1 MANES
6 VFPSLHPAK
15 EELDGRVYVDLSRL
29 TSLQYKARD
38 FSFLPTQPVHSILN
52 GRYASRVR
60 GRGLNFEE
68 IRQYRPGD
76 DVRSIDWKVTARMRQ
91 PHCRVYTEER
101 DRPVLM
107 LVDQR
112 IEMFFGSQ
120 LYMKSVI
127 AAEAAALSA
136 WRVQS
141 VGDRIGALVFDDR
154 QMDEIRPGRSR
165 ESVMHILNS
174 ITRFNQVMRADT
186 DVEPN
191 GDMLNAALRS
201 ALRLAG
207 HDYLVVIISDFFGV
221 DEETKKMLK
230 QLAAHNDV
238 LGVLVYDPS
247 ATNLPGSD
255 DLVISDGRLQARLSL
270 GKESIRRDVE
280 SFTSGRISSLLAWRE
295 EISVPML
302 PLSTGEEVAPQVQ
315 KLLGARS
322 LSENE

>member
-1 MANES
+1 VVAHES
-6 VFPSLHPAK
+6 IFPSLHPAK

-29 TSLQYKARD
+29 TALQYMARD

-52 GRYASRVR
+52 GRYASRMR

-68 IRQYRPGD
+68 IRQYHPGD

-112 IEMFFGSQ
+112 IEMFFGTQ

-136 WRVQS
+136 WRVQAD
-141 VGDRIGALVFDDR
+141 GDRIGALVFDDR
-154 QMDEIRPGRSR
+154 QMDEIRPRRSR

-174 ITRFNQVMRADT
+174 IIRFNQAMRADA

-191 GDMLNAALRS
+191 GEMLNEALRS
-201 ALRLAG
+201 ALRLAS
-207 HDYLVVIISDFFGV
+207 HDYLVVIISDFFGA
-221 DEETKKMLK
+221 DEETKRMLK
-230 QLAAHNDV
+230 QLVAHNDV

-247 ATNLPGSD
+247 ATNLPGND
-255 DLVISDGRLQARLSL
+255 DLVITDGRLQAQLSL
-270 GKESIRRDVE
+270 GKESIRRNVE

-295 EISVPML
+295 EIGVSML
-302 PLSTGEEVAPQVQ
+302 PLSTGEEVTPQVQ
-315 KLLGARS
+315 KLLGARVIAP
-322 LSENE
+322 

>member
-1 MANES
+1 VAHES
-6 VFPSLHPAK
+6 IFPSLHPAK
-15 EELDGRVYVDLSRL
+15 EELDGRIYVDLSRL
-29 TSLQYKARD
+29 TALQYKAKD
-38 FSFLPTQPVHSILN
+38 FSFLPSQPVHSILN

-68 IRQYRPGD
+68 IRHYRPGD
-76 DVRSIDWKVTARMRQ
+76 DVRSIDWKVTARTRQ

-112 IEMFFGSQ
+112 IEMFFGTQ
-120 LYMKSVI
+120 FYMKSVI

-136 WRVQS
+136 WRVLS

-154 QMDEIRPGRSR
+154 QIHEIRPRRSR
-165 ESVMHILNS
+165 EAVMHILNS
-174 ITRFNQVMRADT
+174 ITRFNQAMRADA

-191 GDMLNAALRS
+191 ETMLNEALES

-207 HDYLVVIISDFFGV
+207 HDSLVVVISDFFGA
-221 DEETKKMLK
+221 DEATKKMLK
-230 QLAAHNDV
+230 QLAVHNDV

-255 DLVISDGRLQARLSL
+255 DLVITDGRLQAQLSL
-270 GKESIRRDVE
+270 GKESIRQSVE
-280 SFTSGRISSLLAWRE
+280 TFTSGRIASLLAWRE
-295 EISVPML
+295 EIGVPML
-302 PLSTGEEVAPQVQ
+302 PLSTGEEVAPQLQ
-315 KLLGARS
+315 KLLGVRRT
-322 LSENE
+322 

>member
-1 MANES
+1 MAHES
-6 VFPSLHPAK
+6 IFPSLHPAK

-29 TSLQYKARD
+29 TALQYKARD
-38 FSFLPTQPVHSILN
+38 ISFLPTQPVHSILN

-107 LVDQR
+107 LVDQS
-112 IEMFFGSQ
+112 IEMFFGTQ

-136 WRVQS
+136 WRVLS
-141 VGDRIGALVFDDR
+141 VGDRVGALVFDDR
-154 QMDEIRPGRSR
+154 QMDEIRPRRSR

-174 ITRFNQVMRADT
+174 ITRFNQAMRADAEI
-186 DVEPN
+186 EPN
-191 GDMLNAALRS
+191 GGMLNEALRS
-201 ALRLAG
+201 ALQLAG
-207 HDYLVVIISDFFGV
+207 HDYLVVIISDFFGA
-221 DEETKKMLK
+221 DAETKKMLK
-230 QLAAHNDV
+230 QLVAHNDV

-247 ATNLPGSD
+247 ATNLPASD
-255 DLVISDGRLQARLSL
+255 DLVITDGRLQAQLSL
-270 GKESIRRDVE
+270 GKESIRQSVE
-280 SFTSGRISSLLAWRE
+280 SFTSGRIASLLAWRE
-295 EISVPML
+295 EIGAPML
-302 PLSTGEEVAPQVQ
+302 PLSTGEDVAPQIQ

-322 LSENE
+322 LPENE

>member
-1 MANES
+1 VAHES
-6 VFPSLHPAK
+6 IFPSLHPAK

-29 TSLQYKARD
+29 TALQYKAKE

-112 IEMFFGSQ
+112 IEMFFGTQ

-136 WRVQS
+136 WRVLS

-154 QMDEIRPGRSR
+154 RMDEIRPRRSR
-165 ESVMHILNS
+165 ESVMHILDS
-174 ITRFNQVMRADT
+174 ITRFNQAMRVDA

-191 GDMLNAALRS
+191 GGMLNEALES

-207 HDYLVVIISDFFGV
+207 HDYLVVVISDFFGA
-221 DEETKKMLK
+221 DEKTKKMLK

-247 ATNLPGSD
+247 ATNLPDSD
-255 DLVISDGRLQARLSL
+255 DLVITDGRLQAQLSL
-270 GKESIRRDVE
+270 GKESIRQSVE
-280 SFTSGRISSLLAWRE
+280 SFTSGRIASLLGWRE
-295 EISVPML
+295 EIGVPML
-302 PLSTGEEVAPQVQ
+302 PLSTGEEVTPQVQ
-315 KLLGARS
+315 KLLGVRRG
-322 LSENE
+322 